1 MTPGDGESSKE
12 TNDIENTKCS
22 SHLSAK
28 NVLSE
33 IYHENEFAG
42 SMTDCNNLQ
51 LELLN
56 QEGTSTEESQN
67 IGKDKSVNA
76 SRLKAEF
83 NNFQNTDFATL
94 PSINESYDNQI
105 VEDSELLYVN
115 TTLDLD
121 RHVTKDFNVIDN
133 PRKESHPKIP
143 NEQTN
148 DSSNEYSKKSK
159 ENGSREMQLNN
170 IVNSSDNNIKML
182 LLDQH
187 LDNMPGTD
195 SVGDVD
201 LMNIDIM
208 LEDIL
213 SNVSDNECI
222 DDNWVKSL
230 IS

>member
-1 MTPGDGESSKE
+1 MTPGESPKE
-12 TNDIENTKCS
+12 LNDIENAKCS

-28 NVLSE
+28 NVLTE
-33 IYHENEFAG
+33 IFHENEFVG
-42 SMTDCNNLQ
+42 SVTDCNNLQ
-51 LELLN
+51 LELLD
-56 QEGTSTEESQN
+56 QGSTSIKGSQN
-67 IGKDKSVNA
+67 IGKDESANA
-76 SRLKAEF
+76 SQLKAEC
-83 NNFQNTDFATL
+83 NFQNTDFATL

-105 VEDSELLYVN
+105 IKDCELLCVN

-121 RHVTKDFNVIDN
+121 RHIAKDFNVIN
-133 PRKESHPKIP
+133 SCKKSHPKNS

-159 ENGSREMQLNN
+159 ENRSREVQLNN
-170 IVNSSDNNIKML
+170 TASSSDNNIKML

-195 SVGDVD
+195 SVGDAD

-213 SNVSDNECI
+213 NNVSDNECI
-222 DDNWVKSL
+222 DDNWIKSL